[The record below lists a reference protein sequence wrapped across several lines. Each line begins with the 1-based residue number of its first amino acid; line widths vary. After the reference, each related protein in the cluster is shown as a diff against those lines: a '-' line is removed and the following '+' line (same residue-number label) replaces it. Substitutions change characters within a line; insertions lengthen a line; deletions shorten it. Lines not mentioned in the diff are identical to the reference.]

1 MKYKA
6 LSHLSLFLPAW
17 LEPPTIRDIRPLSEE
32 SDCMVV
38 KWEAGKDSKLMEQAC
53 DLRYQMEDSLEWTL
67 VSPSL
72 P

>member
-1 MKYKA
+1 
-6 LSHLSLFLPAW
+6 
-17 LEPPTIRDIRPLSEE
+17 
-32 SDCMVV
+32 MVL

-53 DLRYQMEDSLEWTL
+53 DLRYQMEDSLEWIL